1 MKFIFFILAI
11 LACSCTTTE
20 PSRVSASMQEFK
32 DHEVLGRWIAYRKK
46 LRMAT
51 PKEMAAEQSSVEES
65 LAKSQS
71 TEDAMKLG
79 FILLSINNPEHNVQ
93 KGRELLNHLLKS
105 PGIND
110 DLKVAL
116 ILLEDFSQDLVT
128 ILERQ
133 KLLRSR
139 LEQALEAKDSLEKK
153 IEALT
158 NLEQSL
164 SKRAEDVTDA
174 KKPLLNDKKTTF

>member
-1 MKFIFFILAI
+1 MH
-11 LACSCTTTE
+11 
-20 PSRVSASMQEFK
+20 EFK
-32 DHEVLGRWIAYRKK
+32 GHEALGRWIAYRKQ

-51 PKEMAAEQSSVEES
+51 PKEMATEQANVEKS
-65 LAKSQS
+65 LAKTQS

-105 PGIND
+105 PSINV
-110 DLKVAL
+110 DLKVVL
-116 ILLEDFSQDLVT
+116 ILLEDFSQDLAT
-128 ILERQ
+128 TLERQ

-139 LEQALEAKDSLEKK
+139 LEQALQAKDSLEKK

-174 KKPLLNDKKTTF
+174 KKPLLKDKKTTF